1 MSATLSLRIETRR
14 DELRRLD
21 AAVEDLAQAEGWPP
35 DLVFQIKLVLEE
47 LGINIVNHGHD
58 DGRSHEIEIELTSNA
73 DALTIEITDVNG
85 GAKRDHYG
93 GVKWDHLAAA
103 GLSPQS
109 MGGSRA
115 RRGVPSTGRR
125 GGARGRD
132 LWAHGVKRGL
142 SDWFS
147 SPSGFDACGSG

>member
-85 GAKRDHYG
+85 GAKRDHYWSAPLR
-93 GVKWDHLAAA
+93 VDRLHVWN
-103 GLSPQS
+103 
-109 MGGSRA
+109 
-115 RRGVPSTGRR
+115 
-125 GGARGRD
+125 
-132 LWAHGVKRGL
+132 
-142 SDWFS
+142 
-147 SPSGFDACGSG
+147 

>member
-58 DGRSHEIEIELTSNA
+58 DGRSHEIEIEITSKA
-73 DALTIEITDVNG
+73 DVLTIEITDDGRPFDPLTDAPPPDLDSALEDRVPGGLGIHLVLTMMDEVRYRREQDRNHLTLIKRRNG
-85 GAKRDHYG
+85 
-93 GVKWDHLAAA
+93 
-103 GLSPQS
+103 
-109 MGGSRA
+109 
-115 RRGVPSTGRR
+115 
-125 GGARGRD
+125 
-132 LWAHGVKRGL
+132 
-142 SDWFS
+142 
-147 SPSGFDACGSG
+147 